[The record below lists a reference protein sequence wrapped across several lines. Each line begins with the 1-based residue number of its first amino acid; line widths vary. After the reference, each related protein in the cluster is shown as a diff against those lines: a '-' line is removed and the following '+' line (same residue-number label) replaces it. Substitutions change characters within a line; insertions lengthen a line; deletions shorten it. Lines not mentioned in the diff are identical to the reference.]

1 MGTDADVFCLQET
14 KLSDGQ
20 LSLELPGYRLYWNY
34 ADKKGYSGTAVFV
47 KEEPVS
53 VTYGVGVPELDT
65 EGRMITLE
73 YPNFYLVTCYTPNA
87 QRELARIDHR
97 LNWDEAFRARLT
109 ELDANKP
116 VIVCGDLNV
125 AHKEIDIIAK
135 KGSTVAFVEVKTA
148 LDSKELPPMLRVGS
162 AKRANMAYAAK
173 YFAANYRQKAVYYRF
188 DIIEVILSEH
198 KIRHIENAFT
208 I

>member
-1 MGTDADVFCLQET
+1 VNADRVAVYTRSEV
-14 KLSDGQ
+14 Q
-20 LSLELPGYRLYWNY
+20 LERLNIENGSKRQRIGARGERLARLYLRLHGYRILQRNY
-34 ADKKGYSGTAVFV
+34 
-47 KEEPVS
+47 
-53 VTYGVGVPELDT
+53 
-65 EGRMITLE
+65 R
-73 YPNFYLVTCYTPNA
+73 
-87 QRELARIDHR
+87 
-97 LNWDEAFRARLT
+97 
-109 ELDANKP
+109 
-116 VIVCGDLNV
+116 V

-198 KIRHIENAFT
+198 KIRHIENAFM

>member
-1 MGTDADVFCLQET
+1 MQEGSVWQGFTFVCTGTESF
-14 KLSDGQ
+14 S
-20 LSLELPGYRLYWNY
+20 
-34 ADKKGYSGTAVFV
+34 
-47 KEEPVS
+47 
-53 VTYGVGVPELDT
+53 
-65 EGRMITLE
+65 
-73 YPNFYLVTCYTPNA
+73 
-87 QRELARIDHR
+87 
-97 LNWDEAFRARLT
+97 
-109 ELDANKP
+109 
-116 VIVCGDLNV
+116 

-135 KGSTVAFVEVKTA
+135 KGSPVAFVEVKTA

>member
-1 MGTDADVFCLQET
+1 MNADRVAVYTRSEV
-14 KLSDGQ
+14 Q
-20 LSLELPGYRLYWNY
+20 LERLNIENGSKQQRIGARGERLARLYLRLHGYRILQRNY
-34 ADKKGYSGTAVFV
+34 
-47 KEEPVS
+47 
-53 VTYGVGVPELDT
+53 
-65 EGRMITLE
+65 R
-73 YPNFYLVTCYTPNA
+73 
-87 QRELARIDHR
+87 
-97 LNWDEAFRARLT
+97 
-109 ELDANKP
+109 
-116 VIVCGDLNV
+116 V

-148 LDSKELPPMLRVGS
+148 LDSNELPPMLRVGS
-162 AKRANMAYAAK
+162 AKRANMVYAAK

>member
-1 MGTDADVFCLQET
+1 MNADRVAAYTRSEV
-14 KLSDGQ
+14 Q
-20 LSLELPGYRLYWNY
+20 LERLNIENGSKQQRIGARGERLARLYLRLHGYRILQRNY
-34 ADKKGYSGTAVFV
+34 
-47 KEEPVS
+47 
-53 VTYGVGVPELDT
+53 
-65 EGRMITLE
+65 R
-73 YPNFYLVTCYTPNA
+73 
-87 QRELARIDHR
+87 
-97 LNWDEAFRARLT
+97 
-109 ELDANKP
+109 
-116 VIVCGDLNV
+116 V

-162 AKRANMAYAAK
+162 AKRANMAYAA
-173 YFAANYRQKAVYYRF
+173 NYRQKAVYYRF

>member
-1 MGTDADVFCLQET
+1 MARLY
-14 KLSDGQ
+14 LR
-20 LSLELPGYRLYWNY
+20 LHGYRILRRNY
-34 ADKKGYSGTAVFV
+34 
-47 KEEPVS
+47 
-53 VTYGVGVPELDT
+53 
-65 EGRMITLE
+65 R
-73 YPNFYLVTCYTPNA
+73 
-87 QRELARIDHR
+87 
-97 LNWDEAFRARLT
+97 
-109 ELDANKP
+109 
-116 VIVCGDLNV
+116 V

>member
-1 MGTDADVFCLQET
+1 MNADRIAAYTRSEVQLER
-14 KLSDGQ
+14 LSIENGSKQ
-20 LSLELPGYRLYWNY
+20 QRIGARGERLARLYLRLHGYRILQRNY
-34 ADKKGYSGTAVFV
+34 
-47 KEEPVS
+47 
-53 VTYGVGVPELDT
+53 
-65 EGRMITLE
+65 R
-73 YPNFYLVTCYTPNA
+73 
-87 QRELARIDHR
+87 
-97 LNWDEAFRARLT
+97 
-109 ELDANKP
+109 
-116 VIVCGDLNV
+116 V

-198 KIRHIENAFT
+198 KIRHLRFKQNKKSIIDFSRSFQFCCLLLFFAFGT
-208 I
+208 SNFEHNMVK

>member
-1 MGTDADVFCLQET
+1 MQEGSVWQGFTFVCTGTESFRRN
-14 KLSDGQ
+14 
-20 LSLELPGYRLYWNY
+20 YR
-34 ADKKGYSGTAVFV
+34 
-47 KEEPVS
+47 
-53 VTYGVGVPELDT
+53 
-65 EGRMITLE
+65 
-73 YPNFYLVTCYTPNA
+73 
-87 QRELARIDHR
+87 
-97 LNWDEAFRARLT
+97 
-109 ELDANKP
+109 
-116 VIVCGDLNV
+116 V

>member
-1 MGTDADVFCLQET
+1 MNADRVAVYTRSEV
-14 KLSDGQ
+14 Q
-20 LSLELPGYRLYWNY
+20 LERLNIENGSKQQRIGARGERLARLYLRLHGYRILQRNY
-34 ADKKGYSGTAVFV
+34 
-47 KEEPVS
+47 
-53 VTYGVGVPELDT
+53 
-65 EGRMITLE
+65 R
-73 YPNFYLVTCYTPNA
+73 
-87 QRELARIDHR
+87 
-97 LNWDEAFRARLT
+97 
-109 ELDANKP
+109 
-116 VIVCGDLNV
+116 V

-148 LDSKELPPMLRVGS
+148 LDSKELRVGS

>member
-1 MGTDADVFCLQET
+1 MNADRVAVYTRSEV
-14 KLSDGQ
+14 Q
-20 LSLELPGYRLYWNY
+20 LERLNIENGSKQQRIGARGERLARLYLRLHGYRILQRNY
-34 ADKKGYSGTAVFV
+34 
-47 KEEPVS
+47 
-53 VTYGVGVPELDT
+53 
-65 EGRMITLE
+65 R
-73 YPNFYLVTCYTPNA
+73 
-87 QRELARIDHR
+87 
-97 LNWDEAFRARLT
+97 
-109 ELDANKP
+109 
-116 VIVCGDLNV
+116 V
-125 AHKEIDIIAK
+125 AHKEI
-135 KGSTVAFVEVKTA
+135 VEVKTA